1 MRIEAKNPKHQS
13 KLNRTVSY
21 LIKYNALNIERDH
34 IEDESLQDY
43 VEDDKEWRRINKKCE
58 DVWEQFMTALE
69 VLPKGEQVRITK
81 SELY

>member
-13 KLNRTVSY
+13 KLNRAVSY

-58 DVWEQFMTALE
+58 DVWERFMTALE